1 MKTRVKSYGL
11 RVTNEFIRKTTF
23 SGPPLSLRLVRNP
36 SVKERFLMSQWP
48 TSGNDNSC
56 CLTNEFISKSSKG
69 FTLIEVLIALTIL
82 AIGLLGVALMQVT
95 SISGNTFSREMSV
108 ATELGQDV
116 LEKLRT
122 YTYTETTE
130 DNALI
135 AGSHP
140 DTTDVSNGLAVGVGN
155 LNIIDE
161 RGLTVGPLI
170 YTRTW
175 EVTNNSA
182 GVISN
187 PNLNMK
193 TITVTVRWTEKGAAA
208 TTRSITITGVK
219 VRS

>member
-36 SVKERFLMSQWP
+36 SVKERFP

-108 ATELGQDV
+108 ATELGQDM
-116 LEKLRT
+116 LEQLRT
-122 YTYTETTE
+122 LQYTSSTT
-130 DNALI
+130 DNALLQTVNQ
-135 AGSHP
+135 HP
-140 DTTDVSNGLAVGVGN
+140 DNTDVADGLAVGVGN
-155 LNIIDE
+155 ANIIDE
-161 RGLTVGPLI
+161 RGLTVGTLI

-175 EVTNNSA
+175 RVTDGTPA
-182 GVISN
+182 A
-187 PNLNMK
+187 NMK
-193 TITVTVRWTEKGAAA
+193 TIDVTVSWTEKGAAA
-208 TTRSITITGVK
+208 TIRSITITGVK

>member
-36 SVKERFLMSQWP
+36 SVKERFP

-95 SISGNTFSREMSV
+95 SISGNTFSREMSI
-108 ATELGQDV
+108 ATELGQDI
-116 LEKLRT
+116 LEKIRTVNSTCNNVTTHAFLRD
-122 YTYTETTE
+122 TTVV
-130 DNALI
+130 AT
-135 AGSHP
+135 HP
-140 DTTDVSNGLAVGVGN
+140 DITDTATLLVNANPINELGTTNGP
-155 LNIIDE
+155 
-161 RGLTVGPLI
+161 GLQ
-170 YTRTW
+170 YTRQW
-175 EVTNNSA
+175 RVTPCNS
-182 GVISN
+182 
-187 PNLNMK
+187 PTTNMQ
-193 TITVTVRWTEKGAAA
+193 TITVTVNWIEKGAAA